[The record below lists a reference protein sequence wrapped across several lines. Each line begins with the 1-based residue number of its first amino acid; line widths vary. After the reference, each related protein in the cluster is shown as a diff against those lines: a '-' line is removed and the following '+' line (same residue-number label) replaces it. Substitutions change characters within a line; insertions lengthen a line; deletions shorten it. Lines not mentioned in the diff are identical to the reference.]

1 MKKRLT
7 NTLRLTAAG
16 ALVLAAATTAQ
27 AKPAYRGNN
36 PVTQPDGTTLITRLT
51 GDERAHM
58 TFTEDG
64 IPLAYDD
71 ELGYVYA
78 DFTANGELVPTGM
91 TAHNAANR
99 NAAEIETV
107 SKIDLAALP
116 AVMEKARA
124 NNTRRKAQP
133 ARTPGVDQG
142 YGLCFSSFPSKGVQK
157 GLAILV
163 EYTDVKFNVKNDEEY
178 KYEKYSNSDD
188 PVYDYWNDLL
198 NKEGFD
204 TFGATGSARDW
215 FHLNSAGPDGT
226 PQFSPE
232 FDLYGP
238 VTLPQ
243 SMSYYGRNSGLY
255 GDEKHAHEM
264 VMHACTI
271 LDDEIDFAEYD
282 RDGDGYVDNVYIF
295 YAGYGEADGGGTMT
309 VWPHSWDL
317 RYAGATF
324 ELDGVIFDHYAC
336 SNEVSRIP
344 ISEVA
349 VKSVPDG
356 IGTFVH
362 EFSHVL
368 GLPDLYETNYTLKGS
383 YTPGEYSVLD
393 YGPYNN
399 NGLTPPNYS
408 AYERWA
414 LGWLT
419 PEKYKADG
427 NYSLGNL
434 ADTNH
439 AFVVP
444 TEKETEYYL
453 VENRQ
458 HTGWDEYI
466 PGHGMLIWHVDYDE
480 NIFEQNVVNNQ
491 PSHQYVD
498 LIEANN
504 NQNIWAAA
512 GHPFPG
518 TANVTAYQFRSW
530 ANKDCGVILSEIAE
544 NADGTISK
552 HVINKNYSAVSSI
565 IDENDGKENAEY
577 YNLQGIRI
585 DRPSKG
591 MYIRV
596 AGGKA
601 TVRTSE

>member
-16 ALVLAAATTAQ
+16 ALVLASASTAL
-27 AKPAYRGNN
+27 AKPAYRGNI

-64 IPLAYDD
+64 IPLVYDD
-71 ELGYVYA
+71 NSGYVYA
-78 DFTANGELVPTGM
+78 NISASGELLPTGI
-91 TAHNAANR
+91 TAHNASSR
-99 NAAEIETV
+99 TAAEIEAV
-107 SKIDLAALP
+107 NKIDLSSIS
-116 AVMEKARA
+116 AVMSKARA
-124 NNTRRKAQP
+124 NNARREKQA

-142 YGLCFSSFPSKGVQK
+142 YGLCFSSFPSKGTQK
-157 GLAILV
+157 GLVILV
-163 EYTDVKFNVKNDEEY
+163 EYQDVKFNVKNGQNY
-178 KYEKYSNSDD
+178 KYEKYVNSEN

-198 NKEGFD
+198 NKEGFNA
-204 TFGATGSARDW
+204 FGSNGSARDW
-215 FHLNSAGPDGT
+215 FMDNSSDSEGT
-226 PQFSPE
+226 PQFTPE
-232 FDLYGP
+232 FDVYGP

-243 SMSYYGRNSGLY
+243 TMAYYGKNSGGQDQNGHL
-255 GDEKHAHEM
+255 M
-264 VMHACTI
+264 VVDACTI
-271 LDDEIDFAEYD
+271 LNDEVDFTQYD
-282 RDGDGYVDNVYIF
+282 RDHDGYVDNVYIF
-295 YAGYGEADGGGTMT
+295 YAGLGEADGGGADT

-324 ELDGVIFDHYAC
+324 ELDGVTFDHYAC
-336 SNEVSRIP
+336 SNEVDNIRK
-344 ISEVA
+344 A
-349 VKSVPDG
+349 PDG

-368 GLPDLYETNYTLKGS
+368 GLPDLYETLDITRGS

-399 NGLTPPNYS
+399 EGRTPPNYS

-419 PEKYKADG
+419 PEKYQASG
-427 NYSLGNL
+427 SYSLTNL
-434 ADTNH
+434 ADTNQ

-458 HTGWDEYI
+458 QTGWDTYL
-466 PGHGMLIWHVDYDE
+466 PGHGMLIWHVDYVE
-480 NIFEQNVVNNQ
+480 KIFEDNEVNNT
-491 PSHQYVD
+491 PAHQYVD

-504 NQNIWAAA
+504 KKSERYAA

-518 TANVTAYQFRSW
+518 TSNITAYQFRSW
-530 ANKDCGVILSEIAE
+530 ANQDCGIVLSGITE

-552 HVINKNYSAVSSI
+552 QVLNKNSSAVSSI
-565 IDENDGKENAEY
+565 IDENDGNETVEY

-585 DRPSKG
+585 EKPSKG